1 MIKNNLFRTYVFYLF
16 LFNIALFFA
25 YCFSYFESQ
34 IFIDNFQDLNLS
46 RLEIFLIINLLTSFI
61 YFLIDYV
68 FQVNDKI
75 TMFVSVYITS
85 FVSIIGF
92 MWLIKFI
99 NLSRFFLLINFLT
112 FILSIFVFTRLDR
125 KKSNDIYITFDKN
138 LAEKNESFIFTDF
151 TNFPQD
157 FIKTVFELLNS
168 NNLKGLLFHE
178 HAFKSLGFE
187 NIVELANFLGVDI
200 FILQDKKFK
209 LLHSSSSLNN
219 ILNNFL
225 DVVIL
230 ILFSPIFLFLIII
243 FSVLVFLFDGTPI
256 FYTQDRVG
264 IKGKQFKIFKFRTMK
279 KIELTLKQLEELNEK
294 SKVVFKSKKAPRI
307 TKFGSFLRKSSIDEL
322 PQIINILKNEMSFIG
337 PRPPIPEE
345 VLKYEIKH
353 LKRVSV
359 KPGITGLWQV
369 TLRQDNDFDKWV
381 QKDIE
386 YIDNWSIFLDIK
398 IALKTFKEI
407 INLSGD

>member
-1 MIKNNLFRTYVFYLF
+1 MSKNNFLRTYVLYLS
-16 LFNIALFFA
+16 LFNIALIFA
-25 YCFSYFESQ
+25 YSFSYFESQ

-46 RLEIFLIINLLTSFI
+46 RLEIFLIINLLTSLI

-75 TMFVSVYITS
+75 AMFVSVYITS
-85 FVSIIGF
+85 FVSIIAF

-112 FILSIFVFTRLDR
+112 FILSIFLYTRLY
-125 KKSNDIYITFDKN
+125 KKKTNDIYITFDKN
-138 LAEKNESFIFTDF
+138 LAGQNESFIFTDF
-151 TNFPQD
+151 NNFPQD
-157 FIKTVFELLNS
+157 FIKIVFEQLNS
-168 NNLKGLLFHE
+168 NNLKGLLYHE
-178 HAFKSLGFE
+178 YAFKSLGFE

-200 FILQDKKFK
+200 FVLQDKKFK

-219 ILNNFL
+219 ILKNFL

-264 IKGKQFKIFKFRTMK
+264 IKGRQFKIFKFRTMK
-279 KIELTLKQLEELNEK
+279 KIKLTPEQIEELNEK
-294 SKVVFKSKKAPRI
+294 SKVVFKSKKDPRI

-381 QKDIE
+381 EKDIE

>member
-1 MIKNNLFRTYVFYLF
+1 MSKNNLFRTYVFYLF

-25 YCFSYFESQ
+25 YSFSYFESQ

-112 FILSIFVFTRLDR
+112 FILSIFLYTRLY
-125 KKSNDIYITFDKN
+125 KKKTNDIYITFDKN
-138 LAEKNESFIFTDF
+138 LAGQNESFIFTDF
-151 TNFPQD
+151 NNFPQD
-157 FIKTVFELLNS
+157 FIKTVFEQLNS
-168 NNLKGLLFHE
+168 NNLKGLLYHE
-178 HAFKSLGFE
+178 YAFKSLGFE

-219 ILNNFL
+219 ILKNFL

-264 IKGKQFKIFKFRTMK
+264 IKGRQFKIFKFRTMK
-279 KIELTLKQLEELNEK
+279 KIKLTPEQIEELNEK
-294 SKVVFKSKKAPRI
+294 SKVVFKSKKDPRI

>member
-25 YCFSYFESQ
+25 YSFSYFESQ

-138 LAEKNESFIFTDF
+138 LAEKNELFIFTDF

-157 FIKTVFELLNS
+157 FIKTVFEQLNS

-209 LLHSSSSLNN
+209 LLHSSSSLNK
-219 ILNNFL
+219 ILKNFL

-264 IKGKQFKIFKFRTMK
+264 IKGRQFKIFKFRTMK
-279 KIELTLKQLEELNEK
+279 KIELTPEQIEELNEK
-294 SKVVFKSKKAPRI
+294 SKVVFKSKKDPGI

>member
-25 YCFSYFESQ
+25 YSFSYFESQ

-125 KKSNDIYITFDKN
+125 KKSNNIYITFDKN

-157 FIKTVFELLNS
+157 FIKTVFEQLNS

-219 ILNNFL
+219 ILKNIL

-264 IKGKQFKIFKFRTMK
+264 IKGRQFKIFKFRTMK
-279 KIELTLKQLEELNEK
+279 KIELTPEQIEELNEK
-294 SKVVFKSKKAPRI
+294 SKVVFKSKKDPRI

>member
-25 YCFSYFESQ
+25 YSFSYFESQ

-219 ILNNFL
+219 ILKNFL

-279 KIELTLKQLEELNEK
+279 KIKLTPEQIEELNEK
-294 SKVVFKSKKAPRI
+294 SKVVFKSKKDPRI

>member
-1 MIKNNLFRTYVFYLF
+1 MRKNNFLRTYIIYLS
-16 LFNIALFFA
+16 LFNFALIFA
-25 YCFSYFESQ
+25 YSFSYFESQ

-61 YFLIDYV
+61 YFFIDYI

-75 TMFVSVYITS
+75 TIFVSVYTTS
-85 FVSIIGF
+85 FISIIGF

-112 FILSIFVFTRLDR
+112 FVLSIFLFTRFDN
-125 KKSNDIYITFDKN
+125 KKINDIYLTFDKN
-138 LAEKNESFIFTDF
+138 LTEKNELFIFTDF
-151 TNFPQD
+151 NNFPQD
-157 FIKTVFELLNS
+157 FIKTVFEQLNS
-168 NNLKGLLFHE
+168 NNLKGLLYNE
-178 HAFKSLGFE
+178 YAFKLLGFD

-200 FILQDKKFK
+200 FLLQDKKFK

-219 ILNNFL
+219 ILKNFL

-230 ILFSPIFLFLIII
+230 ILFSPIFLLLIII
-243 FSVLVFLFDGTPI
+243 FSLLVILFDGTPV

-264 IKGKQFKIFKFRTMK
+264 IKGRQFKIFKFRTMK
-279 KIELTLKQLEELNEK
+279 KMKLTPKQIEELNEK
-294 SKVVFKSKKAPRI
+294 SKIVFKSKKDPRI

-398 IALKTFKEI
+398 IALKTFKEVFK
-407 INLSGD
+407 LSGD

>member
-1 MIKNNLFRTYVFYLF
+1 MSKNNFLRTYVLYLF
-16 LFNIALFFA
+16 LFNIALIFA
-25 YCFSYFESQ
+25 YSFSYFESQ

-75 TMFVSVYITS
+75 AMFVSVYITS

-138 LAEKNESFIFTDF
+138 LAGQNESFIFTDF
-151 TNFPQD
+151 NNFPQD
-157 FIKTVFELLNS
+157 FIKIVFEQLNS
-168 NNLKGLLFHE
+168 NNLKGLLYHE
-178 HAFKSLGFE
+178 YAFKSLGFE

-200 FILQDKKFK
+200 FVLQDKKLK
-209 LLHSSSSLNN
+209 LIHSSSSLNN
-219 ILNNFL
+219 ILKNFL

-279 KIELTLKQLEELNEK
+279 KIELTLEQLEELNEK
-294 SKVVFKSKKAPRI
+294 SKVVFKSKKDPRI

>member
-1 MIKNNLFRTYVFYLF
+1 MSKNNFLRTYVLYLS
-16 LFNIALFFA
+16 LFNIALIFA
-25 YCFSYFESQ
+25 YSFSYFESQ

-46 RLEIFLIINLLTSFI
+46 RLEIFLIINLLTSLI

-75 TMFVSVYITS
+75 AMFVSVYITS
-85 FVSIIGF
+85 FVSIIAF

-112 FILSIFVFTRLDR
+112 FILSIFLYTRLY
-125 KKSNDIYITFDKN
+125 KKKTNDIYITFDKN
-138 LAEKNESFIFTDF
+138 LAGQNESFIYTDF
-151 TNFPQD
+151 NNFPQD
-157 FIKTVFELLNS
+157 FIKIVFEQLNS
-168 NNLKGLLFHE
+168 NNLKGLLYHE
-178 HAFKSLGFE
+178 YAFKSLGFE

-200 FILQDKKFK
+200 FVLQDKKFK

-219 ILNNFL
+219 ILKNFL

-264 IKGKQFKIFKFRTMK
+264 IKGRQFKIFKFRTMK
-279 KIELTLKQLEELNEK
+279 KIKLTPEQIEELNEK
-294 SKVVFKSKKAPRI
+294 SKVVFKSKKDPRI

-381 QKDIE
+381 EKDIE

>member
-25 YCFSYFESQ
+25 YSFSYFESQ

-46 RLEIFLIINLLTSFI
+46 RFELFLIINLLTSFI
-61 YFLIDYV
+61 YFLIGYV

-219 ILNNFL
+219 ILKNFL

-294 SKVVFKSKKAPRI
+294 SKVVFKSKKDPRI
-307 TKFGSFLRKSSIDEL
+307 TKFGSF
-322 PQIINILKNEMSFIG
+322 
-337 PRPPIPEE
+337 
-345 VLKYEIKH
+345 
-353 LKRVSV
+353 
-359 KPGITGLWQV
+359 
-369 TLRQDNDFDKWV
+369 
-381 QKDIE
+381 
-386 YIDNWSIFLDIK
+386 
-398 IALKTFKEI
+398 
-407 INLSGD
+407 

>member
-1 MIKNNLFRTYVFYLF
+1 M
-16 LFNIALFFA
+16 
-25 YCFSYFESQ
+25 
-34 IFIDNFQDLNLS
+34 
-46 RLEIFLIINLLTSFI
+46 
-61 YFLIDYV
+61 
-68 FQVNDKI
+68 
-75 TMFVSVYITS
+75 
-85 FVSIIGF
+85 
-92 MWLIKFI
+92 
-99 NLSRFFLLINFLT
+99 
-112 FILSIFVFTRLDR
+112 SIFVFTRLDR

-219 ILNNFL
+219 ILKNFL

-279 KIELTLKQLEELNEK
+279 KIELTLEQLEELNEK
-294 SKVVFKSKKAPRI
+294 SKVVFKSKKDPRI

>member
-25 YCFSYFESQ
+25 YSFSYFESQ

-46 RLEIFLIINLLTSFI
+46 RFEIFLIINLLTSFI
-61 YFLIDYV
+61 YFLIGYV

-219 ILNNFL
+219 ILKNFL

-294 SKVVFKSKKAPRI
+294 SKVVFKSKKDPRI

>member
-25 YCFSYFESQ
+25 YSFSYFESQ
-34 IFIDNFQDLNLS
+34 IFIDNFQDLNLT

-61 YFLIDYV
+61 YFLIDYI

-85 FVSIIGF
+85 FVSIIAF

-138 LAEKNESFIFTDF
+138 LAEKNELFIFTDF

-157 FIKTVFELLNS
+157 FIKTVFEQLNS

-178 HAFKSLGFE
+178 HVFKSLGFE
-187 NIVELANFLGVDI
+187 NIVELTNFLGVDI

-219 ILNNFL
+219 ILKNFL

-264 IKGKQFKIFKFRTMK
+264 IKGRQFKIFKFRTMK
-279 KIELTLKQLEELNEK
+279 KIELTPEQIEELNEK
-294 SKVVFKSKKAPRI
+294 SKVVFKSKKDPRI

-337 PRPPIPEE
+337 PRPPIPKE

>member
-1 MIKNNLFRTYVFYLF
+1 M
-16 LFNIALFFA
+16 
-25 YCFSYFESQ
+25 
-34 IFIDNFQDLNLS
+34 
-46 RLEIFLIINLLTSFI
+46 
-61 YFLIDYV
+61 
-68 FQVNDKI
+68 
-75 TMFVSVYITS
+75 
-85 FVSIIGF
+85 
-92 MWLIKFI
+92 
-99 NLSRFFLLINFLT
+99 T

-138 LAEKNESFIFTDF
+138 LAEKNELFIFTDF

-157 FIKTVFELLNS
+157 FIKTVFEQLNS

-200 FILQDKKFK
+200 LQDKKFK

-219 ILNNFL
+219 ILKNFL

-264 IKGKQFKIFKFRTMK
+264 IKGRQFKIFKFRTMK
-279 KIELTLKQLEELNEK
+279 KIELTPEQIEKLNEK
-294 SKVVFKSKKAPRI
+294 SKVVFKSKKDPRV

>member
-1 MIKNNLFRTYVFYLF
+1 MRKNNSFRTYIFYLS
-16 LFNIALFFA
+16 LFNISLIFA
-25 YCFSYFESQ
+25 YSFSYIESQ
-34 IFIDNFQDLNLS
+34 VFIDNFQVLDLS
-46 RLEIFLIINLLTSFI
+46 RLEIYLVVNLLTSFI
-61 YFLIDYV
+61 YFFINYV
-68 FQVNDKI
+68 FQITDKI

-85 FVSIIGF
+85 FISIIGF

-99 NLSRFFLLINFLT
+99 NLSRYFLLINFLT
-112 FILSIFVFTRLDR
+112 FILSIFLYTRFDNKETNNVYL
-125 KKSNDIYITFDKN
+125 TFDKN
-138 LAEKNESFIFTDF
+138 LAKNNELFVF
-151 TNFPQD
+151 TNFDSFPQD
-157 FIKTVFELLNS
+157 FVKTVFQQLNF
-168 NNLKGLLFHE
+168 NNLKGLIYDE
-178 HAFKSLGFE
+178 YAFKSLGFE

-200 FILQDKKFK
+200 FVLQDKKFK
-209 LLHSSSSLNN
+209 LIHNSSTLNN
-219 ILNNFL
+219 ILKNFL
-225 DVVIL
+225 DVIIL
-230 ILFSPIFLFLIII
+230 TIFSPIFLLLILI
-243 FSVLVFLFDGTPI
+243 FSILVFLFDGMPI

-279 KIELTLKQLEELNEK
+279 KMKLTPDEIEELNEK
-294 SKVVFKSKKAPRI
+294 SKIVFKSKKDPRI

-345 VLKYEIKH
+345 VLKYEVKH

-386 YIDNWSIFLDIK
+386 YIDNWTIFLDIK
-398 IALKTFKEI
+398 IAIKTFKEI
-407 INLSGD
+407 FKLSGD

>member
-25 YCFSYFESQ
+25 YSFSYFESQ

-125 KKSNDIYITFDKN
+125 KKSNNIYITFDKN

-157 FIKTVFELLNS
+157 FIKTVFEQLNS

-178 HAFKSLGFE
+178 HAFQSLGFE

-219 ILNNFL
+219 ILKNFL

-256 FYTQDRVG
+256 FYSQDRVG
-264 IKGKQFKIFKFRTMK
+264 IKGRQFKIFKFRTMK
-279 KIELTLKQLEELNEK
+279 KIELTPEQIEELNEK
-294 SKVVFKSKKAPRI
+294 SKVVFKSKKDPRI

-322 PQIINILKNEMSFIG
+322 PQIINVLKNEMSFIG

>member
-1 MIKNNLFRTYVFYLF
+1 MRKNNFLRTYIIYLS
-16 LFNIALFFA
+16 LFNFALIFA
-25 YCFSYFESQ
+25 YSFSYFESQ

-61 YFLIDYV
+61 YFFIDYI

-75 TMFVSVYITS
+75 TIFVSVYITS
-85 FVSIIGF
+85 FISIIGF

-112 FILSIFVFTRLDR
+112 FVLSIFLFTRFDN
-125 KKSNDIYITFDKN
+125 KKINDIYLTFDKN
-138 LAEKNESFIFTDF
+138 LTEKNELFIFTDF
-151 TNFPQD
+151 NNFPQD
-157 FIKTVFELLNS
+157 FIKTVFEQLNS
-168 NNLKGLLFHE
+168 NNLKGLLYNE
-178 HAFKSLGFE
+178 YAFKLLGFD

-200 FILQDKKFK
+200 FLLQDKKFK

-219 ILNNFL
+219 ILKNFL

-230 ILFSPIFLFLIII
+230 ILFSPIFLLLIII
-243 FSVLVFLFDGTPI
+243 FSLLVILFDGTPV

-264 IKGKQFKIFKFRTMK
+264 IKGRQFKIFKFRTMK
-279 KIELTLKQLEELNEK
+279 KMKLTPKQIEELNEK
-294 SKVVFKSKKAPRI
+294 SKIVFKSKKDPRI

-398 IALKTFKEI
+398 IALKTFKEVFK
-407 INLSGD
+407 LSGD

>member
-1 MIKNNLFRTYVFYLF
+1 MV
-16 LFNIALFFA
+16 
-25 YCFSYFESQ
+25 
-34 IFIDNFQDLNLS
+34 
-46 RLEIFLIINLLTSFI
+46 NLLTSFI
-61 YFLIDYV
+61 YFFINYV
-68 FQVNDKI
+68 FQITDKI

-85 FVSIIGF
+85 FISIIGF

-99 NLSRFFLLINFLT
+99 NLSRYFLLINFLT
-112 FILSIFVFTRLDR
+112 FILSIFLYTRFDNKETNNVYL
-125 KKSNDIYITFDKN
+125 TFDKN
-138 LAEKNESFIFTDF
+138 LAKNNELFVF
-151 TNFPQD
+151 TNFDSFPQD
-157 FIKTVFELLNS
+157 FVKTVFQQLNF
-168 NNLKGLLFHE
+168 NNLKGLIYDE
-178 HAFKSLGFE
+178 YAFKSLGFE

-200 FILQDKKFK
+200 FVLQDKKFK
-209 LLHSSSSLNN
+209 LIHNSSTLNN
-219 ILNNFL
+219 ILKNFL
-225 DVVIL
+225 DVIIL
-230 ILFSPIFLFLIII
+230 TIFSPIFLLLIII
-243 FSVLVFLFDGTPI
+243 FSILVFLFDGMPI

-279 KIELTLKQLEELNEK
+279 KMKLTPDEIEELNEK
-294 SKVVFKSKKAPRI
+294 SKIVFKSKKDPRI

-345 VLKYEIKH
+345 VLKYEVKH

-398 IALKTFKEI
+398 IAIKTFKEI
-407 INLSGD
+407 FKLSGD

>member
-1 MIKNNLFRTYVFYLF
+1 MSKNNFLRTYVLYLF
-16 LFNIALFFA
+16 LFNIALIFA
-25 YCFSYFESQ
+25 YSFSYVESQ

-75 TMFVSVYITS
+75 AMFVSVYITS

-112 FILSIFVFTRLDR
+112 FILSIFLFTRLD
-125 KKSNDIYITFDKN
+125 KKKTNDIYITFDKN
-138 LAEKNESFIFTDF
+138 LAGQNELFIFTDF
-151 TNFPQD
+151 NNFPQD
-157 FIKTVFELLNS
+157 FIKTVFEQLNS
-168 NNLKGLLFHE
+168 NNLKGLLYHE

-200 FILQDKKFK
+200 FMLQDKKFK
-209 LLHSSSSLNN
+209 LLYSSSSLNN
-219 ILNNFL
+219 ILKNFL

-264 IKGKQFKIFKFRTMK
+264 IKGRQFKIFKFRTMK
-279 KIELTLKQLEELNEK
+279 KIKLTPEQIEELNEK
-294 SKVVFKSKKAPRI
+294 NKVVFKSKKDPRI

-381 QKDIE
+381 EKDIE
-386 YIDNWSIFLDIK
+386 YIDNWSVFLDIK

>member
-25 YCFSYFESQ
+25 YSFSYFESQ

-219 ILNNFL
+219 ILKNFL

-279 KIELTLKQLEELNEK
+279 KIELTLEQLEKLNEK
-294 SKVVFKSKKAPRI
+294 SKVVFKSKKDPRI

>member
-1 MIKNNLFRTYVFYLF
+1 MSKNDFLRTYVFYLF
-16 LFNIALFFA
+16 LFNFALIFA
-25 YCFSYFESQ
+25 YSFSYFESQ

-46 RLEIFLIINLLTSFI
+46 RLEIFLIINLLTSFV

-75 TMFVSVYITS
+75 AMFVSVYITS
-85 FVSIIGF
+85 FISIIGF

-112 FILSIFVFTRLDR
+112 FILSIFLFTRLN
-125 KKSNDIYITFDKN
+125 KKKTNDIYITFDRN
-138 LAEKNESFIFTDF
+138 LAEKNELFIFTDF
-151 TNFPQD
+151 NNFPQD
-157 FIKTVFELLNS
+157 FIKTVFEQLNS
-168 NNLKGLLFHE
+168 NNLKGLLHHE
-178 HAFKSLGFE
+178 HAFKLLGFE

-200 FILQDKKFK
+200 FMLQDKKFK

-219 ILNNFL
+219 ILKNFL
-225 DVVIL
+225 DVLIL
-230 ILFSPIFLFLIII
+230 ILFSPVFLFLIII
-243 FSVLVFLFDGTPI
+243 FSALVFLFDGTPI

-264 IKGKQFKIFKFRTMK
+264 IKGRQFKIFKFRTME
-279 KIELTLKQLEELNEK
+279 KIKLTPEQIEELNEK
-294 SKVVFKSKKAPRI
+294 SKVVFKSKKDPRI

-381 QKDIE
+381 EKDIE

>member
-1 MIKNNLFRTYVFYLF
+1 MSKNNFLRTFVFYLF
-16 LFNIALFFA
+16 LFNIALIFA
-25 YCFSYFESQ
+25 YSFSYFESQ

-68 FQVNDKI
+68 FQINDKI
-75 TMFVSVYITS
+75 TMFVSVYMTS
-85 FVSIIGF
+85 FVSIIAF

-99 NLSRFFLLINFLT
+99 NLSRFFLLVNFLT
-112 FILSIFVFTRLDR
+112 FILSIFLFTRLD
-125 KKSNDIYITFDKN
+125 KKKTNDIYITFDKN
-138 LAEKNESFIFTDF
+138 MAKKNELFIFTDF
-151 TNFPQD
+151 NNFPQD
-157 FIKTVFELLNS
+157 FIKTVFEQLNS
-168 NNLKGLLFHE
+168 NNLKGLLYHE
-178 HAFKSLGFE
+178 YTFKSLGFE

-200 FILQDKKFK
+200 FMLQDKKFK

-219 ILNNFL
+219 ILKNFL

-230 ILFSPIFLFLIII
+230 ILFSPIFLFLIIV

-264 IKGKQFKIFKFRTMK
+264 IKGRQFKIFKFRTMK
-279 KIELTLKQLEELNEK
+279 KIKLTPEQIEELNEK
-294 SKVVFKSKKAPRI
+294 SKVVFKSKKDPRI

-381 QKDIE
+381 EKDIE

>member
-1 MIKNNLFRTYVFYLF
+1 MSKNNFLRTYVLYLF
-16 LFNIALFFA
+16 LFNIALIFA
-25 YCFSYFESQ
+25 YSFSYFESQ

-46 RLEIFLIINLLTSFI
+46 RLEIFLIINLLTSLI

-75 TMFVSVYITS
+75 AMFVSVYITS
-85 FVSIIGF
+85 FVSIIAF

-219 ILNNFL
+219 ILKNFL

-264 IKGKQFKIFKFRTMK
+264 IKGRQFKIFKFRTMK
-279 KIELTLKQLEELNEK
+279 KIKLTPEQIEELNEK
-294 SKVVFKSKKAPRI
+294 SKVVFKSKKDPRI

>member
-25 YCFSYFESQ
+25 YSFSYFESQ

-125 KKSNDIYITFDKN
+125 KKSNNIYITFDKN

-157 FIKTVFELLNS
+157 FIKTVFEQLNS

-178 HAFKSLGFE
+178 HAFQSLGFE

-200 FILQDKKFK
+200 FTLQDKKFK

-219 ILNNFL
+219 ILKNFL

-264 IKGKQFKIFKFRTMK
+264 IKGRQFKIFKFRTMK
-279 KIELTLKQLEELNEK
+279 KIELTPEQIEELNEK
-294 SKVVFKSKKAPRI
+294 SKVVFKSKKDPRI

-322 PQIINILKNEMSFIG
+322 PQIINVLKNEMSFIG

>member
-1 MIKNNLFRTYVFYLF
+1 MIKNNFLRTYVLYLF
-16 LFNIALFFA
+16 LFNFALIFA
-25 YCFSYFESQ
+25 YSFSYFESQ

-138 LAEKNESFIFTDF
+138 LAEKNELFIFTDF

-157 FIKTVFELLNS
+157 FIKTVFEQLNS

-219 ILNNFL
+219 ILKNFL

-264 IKGKQFKIFKFRTMK
+264 IKGRQFKIFKFRTMK
-279 KIELTLKQLEELNEK
+279 KIKLTPEQIEELNEK
-294 SKVVFKSKKAPRI
+294 SKVVFKSKKDPRI

-381 QKDIE
+381 EKDIE

>member
-25 YCFSYFESQ
+25 YSFSYFESQ

-125 KKSNDIYITFDKN
+125 KKSNNIYITFDKN

-157 FIKTVFELLNS
+157 FIKTVFEQLNS

-178 HAFKSLGFE
+178 HAFQSLGFE

-219 ILNNFL
+219 ILKNFL

-264 IKGKQFKIFKFRTMK
+264 IKGRQFKIFKFRTMK
-279 KIELTLKQLEELNEK
+279 KIELTPEQIEELNEK
-294 SKVVFKSKKAPRI
+294 SKVVFKSKKDPRI

-322 PQIINILKNEMSFIG
+322 PQIINVLKNEMSFIG

>member
-1 MIKNNLFRTYVFYLF
+1 MMGKGVKGREQFLRKHKNDIMRIVNTATLVQFEKNETNKIFAELVSTNQGPEVIKQAINDGLIQPFEVQNLEAGNN
-16 LFNIALFFA
+16 
-25 YCFSYFESQ
+25 
-34 IFIDNFQDLNLS
+34 
-46 RLEIFLIINLLTSFI
+46 I
-61 YFLIDYV
+61 Y
-68 FQVNDKI
+68 
-75 TMFVSVYITS
+75 
-85 FVSIIGF
+85 
-92 MWLIKFI
+92 
-99 NLSRFFLLINFLT
+99 
-112 FILSIFVFTRLDR
+112 
-125 KKSNDIYITFDKN
+125 KKKTNDIYITFDKN
-138 LAEKNESFIFTDF
+138 LAGQNESFIFTDF
-151 TNFPQD
+151 NNFPQD
-157 FIKTVFELLNS
+157 FIKIVFEQLNS
-168 NNLKGLLFHE
+168 NNLKGLLYHE
-178 HAFKSLGFE
+178 YAFKSLGFE

-200 FILQDKKFK
+200 FVLQDKKFK

-219 ILNNFL
+219 ILKNFL

-264 IKGKQFKIFKFRTMK
+264 IKGRQFKIFKFRTMK
-279 KIELTLKQLEELNEK
+279 KIKLTPEQIEELNEK
-294 SKVVFKSKKAPRI
+294 SKVVFKSKKDPRI

-381 QKDIE
+381 EKDIE

>member
-1 MIKNNLFRTYVFYLF
+1 MSKNDFLRTYVFYLF
-16 LFNIALFFA
+16 LFNFALIFA
-25 YCFSYFESQ
+25 YSFSYFESQ

-138 LAEKNESFIFTDF
+138 LAEKNELFIFTDF

-157 FIKTVFELLNS
+157 FIKTVFEQLNS

-219 ILNNFL
+219 ILKNFL

-264 IKGKQFKIFKFRTMK
+264 IKGRQFKIFKFRTMK
-279 KIELTLKQLEELNEK
+279 KIELTPEQIEELNEK
-294 SKVVFKSKKAPRI
+294 SKVVFKSKKDPRI

-386 YIDNWSIFLDIK
+386 YIDNWSVFLDIK

>member
-25 YCFSYFESQ
+25 YSFSYFESQ

-125 KKSNDIYITFDKN
+125 KKSNNIYITFDKN

-178 HAFKSLGFE
+178 HAFQSLGFE

-219 ILNNFL
+219 ILKNFL

-264 IKGKQFKIFKFRTMK
+264 IKGRQFKIFKFRTMK
-279 KIELTLKQLEELNEK
+279 KIELTPEQIEELNEK
-294 SKVVFKSKKAPRI
+294 SKVVFKSKKDPRI

-322 PQIINILKNEMSFIG
+322 PQIINVLKNEMSFIG

>member
-25 YCFSYFESQ
+25 YSFSYFESQ

-219 ILNNFL
+219 ILKNFL

-264 IKGKQFKIFKFRTMK
+264 IKGRQFKIFKFRTMK
-279 KIELTLKQLEELNEK
+279 KIELTPEQIEELNEK
-294 SKVVFKSKKAPRI
+294 SKVVFKSKKDPRI

>member
-25 YCFSYFESQ
+25 YSFSYFESQ

-219 ILNNFL
+219 ILKNFL

-264 IKGKQFKIFKFRTMK
+264 IKGRQFKIFKFRTMK
-279 KIELTLKQLEELNEK
+279 KIELTLEQLEELNEK
-294 SKVVFKSKKAPRI
+294 SKVVFKSKKDPRI

>member
-1 MIKNNLFRTYVFYLF
+1 MSKNNFLRTYVLYLF
-16 LFNIALFFA
+16 LFNIALIFA
-25 YCFSYFESQ
+25 YSFSYFESQ

-46 RLEIFLIINLLTSFI
+46 RLEIFLIINLLTSLI

-75 TMFVSVYITS
+75 AMFVSVYITS
-85 FVSIIGF
+85 FVSIIAF

-112 FILSIFVFTRLDR
+112 FILSIFLYTRLY
-125 KKSNDIYITFDKN
+125 KKKTNDIYITFDKN
-138 LAEKNESFIFTDF
+138 LAGQNESFIFTDF
-151 TNFPQD
+151 NNFPQD
-157 FIKTVFELLNS
+157 FIKIVFEQLNS
-168 NNLKGLLFHE
+168 NNLKGLLYHE
-178 HAFKSLGFE
+178 YAFKSLGFE

-200 FILQDKKFK
+200 FVLQDKKFK

-219 ILNNFL
+219 ILKNFL

-264 IKGKQFKIFKFRTMK
+264 IKGRQFKIFKFRTMK
-279 KIELTLKQLEELNEK
+279 KIKLTQEQIEELNEK
-294 SKVVFKSKKAPRI
+294 SKVVFKSKKDPRI

-381 QKDIE
+381 EKDIE

>member
-1 MIKNNLFRTYVFYLF
+1 MSKNNFLRTYVFYLL
-16 LFNIALFFA
+16 LFNIALIFA
-25 YCFSYFESQ
+25 YSFSYFESQ

-46 RLEIFLIINLLTSFI
+46 RIEILLIINLLTSFI
-61 YFLIDYV
+61 YFFIDYL

-92 MWLIKFI
+92 MWIIKFI
-99 NLSRFFLLINFLT
+99 NLSRFFLLVNFLT
-112 FILSIFVFTRLDR
+112 FIVSIFLFTRLD
-125 KKSNDIYITFDKN
+125 KKITNDMYLTFDKN
-138 LAEKNESFIFTDF
+138 FAEKNELFIFTDF
-151 TNFPQD
+151 NNFPQD
-157 FIKTVFELLNS
+157 FIKTVFEQINS
-168 NNLKGLLFHE
+168 NNLKGLIYHE
-178 HAFKSLGFE
+178 HVFKLLGFE

-219 ILNNFL
+219 VLKNFL

-230 ILFSPIFLFLIII
+230 MLFSPIFIVLIII
-243 FSVLVFLFDGTPI
+243 FSTLVFLFDGTPI

-264 IKGKQFKIFKFRTMK
+264 IKGRQFKIFKFRTMEK
-279 KIELTLKQLEELNEK
+279 MKLTPKEIKELNEK
-294 SKVVFKSKKAPRI
+294 SKIVFKSKKDPRI

-322 PQIINILKNEMSFIG
+322 PQLINVLKNEMSFIG

-345 VLKYEIKH
+345 VMKYDIKH

-381 QKDIE
+381 EKDIE

-398 IALKTFKEI
+398 IALKTFKEVFK
-407 INLSGD
+407 LSGD

>member
-25 YCFSYFESQ
+25 YSFSYFESQ

-219 ILNNFL
+219 ILKNFL

-279 KIELTLKQLEELNEK
+279 KIELTLEQLEELNEK
-294 SKVVFKSKKAPRI
+294 SKVVFKSKKDPRI

>member
-25 YCFSYFESQ
+25 YSFSYFESQ

-219 ILNNFL
+219 ILKNIL

-279 KIELTLKQLEELNEK
+279 KIELTLEQLEELNEK
-294 SKVVFKSKKAPRI
+294 SKVVFKSKKDPRI